1 MRRFF
6 FLLVF
11 SSLLIF
17 ADKKSWLQSPKSII
31 QRPFIWAEERIFVGY
46 QKVAGLFPISDWR
59 RAETEIQRLE
69 GELRQMAVAQN
80 DLNSCREENERMRKL
95 LGAPLPPKW
104 KFLDAKVIGQVSGQ
118 MRINKGEKEGVK
130 KDSNII
136 SENILVGKVVSVGEH
151 DSWVQLVS
159 SPESKIPIVVKRSRP
174 PAGGGVQARG
184 LLLSERGNLRLD
196 RVLQS
201 EDIQKGDLVVT
212 SGEAGWLP
220 DLLIGQVVEVLPK
233 TPEVYQKAKV
243 TPLVDYD
250 KLRIVFIVL

>member
-17 ADKKSWLQSPKSII
+17 ADKKIWLQSPKSII
-31 QRPFIWAEERIFVGY
+31 QRPFIWAEERIFAAF
-46 QKVAGLFPISDWR
+46 QKTKSPPADF
-59 RAETEIQRLE
+59 EEK
-69 GELRQMAVAQN
+69 LRQLAVSQN
-80 DLNSCREENERMRKL
+80 DLNACREENEKMRKL

-159 SPESKIPIVVKRSRP
+159 SPESKIPVVVKRSGSP
-174 PAGGGVQARG
+174 GVQARG